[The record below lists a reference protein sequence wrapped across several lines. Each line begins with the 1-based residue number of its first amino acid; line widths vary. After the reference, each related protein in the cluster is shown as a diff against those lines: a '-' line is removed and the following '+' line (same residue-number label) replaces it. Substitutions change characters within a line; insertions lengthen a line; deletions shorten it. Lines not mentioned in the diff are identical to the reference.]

1 MVRHELSAFQ
11 RQAARSSDRGSISAF
26 PVSRKN
32 YTSTTGFRG
41 ARFDGRHGVA
51 LISLSRLP
59 DLMLR
64 CCDTRARARAHTHT
78 HTHTLYSQIPM
89 PATVSD
95 EEEEAG
101 DSMPEWGGRTVL
113 PKIPSAIS

>member
-1 MVRHELSAFQ
+1 MMRPLELDSMMVDASGHAPSRESMSMVRHELSAFQ
-11 RQAARSSDRGSISAF
+11 RQAARSNNRGSISAF

-41 ARFDGRHGVA
+41 A
-51 LISLSRLP
+51 
-59 DLMLR
+59 
-64 CCDTRARARAHTHT
+64 
-78 HTHTLYSQIPM
+78 SQIPM

-95 EEEEAG
+95 EEDEAG